1 MLTTVLAILLVLLG
15 LLAIPIDLVY
25 RVNWRGSLQG
35 EIQLCWLFR
44 LLRVRIPLKP
54 SPSKQSTTQPRDK
67 QKPRRKSRARS
78 RTNPLAAWR
87 QRSFRRR
94 IIKFLRD
101 LWQAIHKREVHLHLL
116 IGLDDPADTGQLW
129 AIMGPLSA
137 ILAQSRNVQID
148 IEPDFSESHL
158 EANSRGDIRIIPLQ
172 LLALVLVLLLSPPF
186 WYGMQ
191 QMRKAG

>member
-35 EIQLCWLFR
+35 ELQLCWLFR
-44 LLRVRIPLKP
+44 LLRIHIPLEKSSSAKTP
-54 SPSKQSTTQPRDK
+54 THGQ

-78 RTNPLAAWR
+78 KTNPLAAWR

-94 IIKFLRD
+94 MIKFLRD
-101 LWQAIHKREVHLHLL
+101 LWQAIHKRDVHLHLL
-116 IGLDDPADTGQLW
+116 IGLDDPADTGRLW
-129 AIMGPLSA
+129 ALMGPVSA
-137 ILAQSRNVQID
+137 VCAQSQTVLID

-158 EANSRGDIRIIPLQ
+158 EVNSRGDIRIIPLQ
-172 LLALVLVLLLSPPF
+172 LLALVLALLLSPPF
-186 WYGMQ
+186 WYGLQ